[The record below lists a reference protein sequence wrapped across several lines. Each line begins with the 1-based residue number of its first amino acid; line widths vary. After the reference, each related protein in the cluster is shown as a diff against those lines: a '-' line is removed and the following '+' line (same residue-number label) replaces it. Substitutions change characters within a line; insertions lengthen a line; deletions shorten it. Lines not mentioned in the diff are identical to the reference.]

1 MDERFA
7 GIAGLAV
14 HGVNLQPG
22 QLLAVS
28 AFTGQ
33 EELVRAIAT
42 AAYRRGAGYVDVSYF
57 DPYVKR
63 ARIELA
69 ADETLDFVPAWLPA
83 RLQGVAELRGAR
95 ISFGGVVAPDA
106 LAGLDGARL
115 GRDRLPWLKESF
127 QVINDRTTNWCV
139 VPCPTRDWATLVYGG
154 DPDEAYEEL
163 WRQIQH
169 VLRLDE
175 PDPVAAWEERLGDL
189 EARAAA
195 LTATRFSALRLAGP
209 GTELTLGLLPS
220 SRWHAAESTTAAGL
234 WHLPNLPTEE
244 VFTTPDP
251 LQADGHVTATRPLV
265 LKDGSVVRGLR
276 VEFAA
281 GRAVR
286 IDADENGEAL
296 GTLLAVDDG
305 ATRLGEVALV
315 DRYGRVGQLET
326 TFFDTLLDENAASH
340 LALGSAYESLVGEGD
355 VGRINRSQVHLDF
368 VVGSNELSVTGITA
382 SGDCMPVLAGGDWQL

>member
-1 MDERFA
+1 VDERFA
-7 GIAGLAV
+7 AIAGLAV
-14 HGVNLQPG
+14 QGVGLQPG
-22 QLLAVS
+22 QLLAIT

-33 EELVRAIAT
+33 EELARAIAT

-57 DPYVKR
+57 DKYVKR

-69 ADETLDFVPAWLPA
+69 AEETLDFVPAWLPA
-83 RLQGVAELRGAR
+83 RLRGLAELRGAR
-95 ISFGGVVAPDA
+95 ISFGGVVDPDA

-154 DPDEAYEEL
+154 DPEAAYEEL
-163 WRQIQH
+163 WRGIEH

-175 PDPVAAWEERLGDL
+175 PDPVAAWEKRLAEL
-189 EARAAA
+189 ARRAAA
-195 LTATRFSALRLAGP
+195 LTATRFSALTLAGP

-220 SRWHAAESTTAAGL
+220 SRWHAGGLTTAAGL
-234 WHLPNLPTEE
+234 RHLPNLPTEE
-244 VFTTPDP
+244 VFTSPDP
-251 LQADGHVTATRPLV
+251 LQAEGHVTATKPLV
-265 LKDGSVVRGLR
+265 LKDGAVVRGLR
-276 VEFAA
+276 VAFEA

-286 IDADENGEAL
+286 VDADENGEAL
-296 GTLLAVDDG
+296 RTMLAVDDG

-315 DRYGRVGQLET
+315 DRHGRIGSLET

-340 LALGSAYESLVGEGD
+340 LALGSAYEYLVGEGD
-355 VGRINRSQVHLDF
+355 LGRINRSQVHLDF
-368 VVGSNELSVTGITA
+368 MVGSNELSVTGLTA
-382 SGDCMPVLAGGDWQL
+382 SGERVPVLAGGDWQL